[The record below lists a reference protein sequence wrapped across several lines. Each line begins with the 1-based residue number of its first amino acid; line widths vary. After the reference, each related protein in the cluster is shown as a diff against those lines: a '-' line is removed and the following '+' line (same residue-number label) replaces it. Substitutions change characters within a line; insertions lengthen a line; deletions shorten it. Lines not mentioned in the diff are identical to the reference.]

1 MLRTYILFTDKTTIV
16 PHMVELVSGRREF
29 AVVAS
34 NYSVVNPN
42 KACRSNQISGLATFS
57 FTCLFSMRF
66 YEGPYQTALLVHH
79 RLLMNPTRLSFK
91 SPSCFTHLNLPCR
104 GLRSC
109 ERLLTS
115 GSSKQVQK
123 AISHDLTGE
132 MCKFDVPF
140 RL

>member
-1 MLRTYILFTDKTTIV
+1 MLHTYILFTDKTTIV

-79 RLLMNPTRLSFK
+79 RLLMNPTRVSFK
-91 SPSCFTHLNLPCR
+91 SR
-104 GLRSC
+104 
-109 ERLLTS
+109 
-115 GSSKQVQK
+115 
-123 AISHDLTGE
+123 ISHVTVSLPASV
-132 MCKFDVPF
+132 F
-140 RL
+140 